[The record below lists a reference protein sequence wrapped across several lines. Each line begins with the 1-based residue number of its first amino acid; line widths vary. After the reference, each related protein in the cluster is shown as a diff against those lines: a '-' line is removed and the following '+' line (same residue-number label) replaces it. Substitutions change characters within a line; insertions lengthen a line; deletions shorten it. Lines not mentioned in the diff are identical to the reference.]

1 MSKMDAD
8 EVTNEVVFIC
18 GFLSMSKDS
27 RSDES
32 RLQLSWVR
40 WLRRRRRTAWKHD
53 DQGLT
58 GRSRQTLHIAFAL
71 SVSVASLCDAG
82 QWQSMQRRSAALHC
96 GLESPLERCSTTAFI
111 LHVSRS

>member
-1 MSKMDAD
+1 MGLMSKMDAD

-53 DQGLT
+53 DQGSD
-58 GRSRQTLHIAFAL
+58 R
-71 SVSVASLCDAG
+71 
-82 QWQSMQRRSAALHC
+82 
-96 GLESPLERCSTTAFI
+96 
-111 LHVSRS
+111 